1 MKYNN
6 SDHLLLFT
14 NPTDLPVLGFPSKRS
29 SLNTHTQKKFK
40 NRKDFIT
47 NIEPGLVCTLGDEVG
62 WEGVFE
68 LFLVLERVVNLQKE
82 VDNV

>member
-1 MKYNN
+1 MKCNN

-14 NPTDLPVLGFPSKRS
+14 NPTDLPVLGVFLQSKRS
-29 SLNTHTQKKFK
+29 SLNTKKNFK

-47 NIEPGLVCTLGDEVG
+47 NIEPGLVCTLGDEVS

-68 LFLVLERVVNLQKE
+68 LFLVLERVVNLQKKVE
-82 VDNV
+82 NV